1 MTIEVFPSNAAEI
14 VRQIMEK
21 HDVDSTVEWDPFT
34 RDCPSRRL
42 LDRIGDKWSV
52 LVISSLEDGP
62 LRFSELRAAVDGV
75 SQKMLTQ
82 TLRALERDGL
92 VSRTVYPEIPPRV
105 EYALTATGRSLTG
118 PLQVLTAWAIE
129 HMGAVAEAQSRYDSA
144 AAS

>member
-1 MTIEVFPSNAAEI
+1 MDQRTFDGTSG
-14 VRQIMEK
+14 
-21 HDVDSTVEWDPFT
+21 WDPFT

-52 LVISSLEDGP
+52 LVITSLEGGP

-92 VSRTVYPEIPPRV
+92 VSRTVHPEIPPRV

-118 PLQVLTAWAIE
+118 PLQVLTSWAVE
-129 HMGAVAEAQSRYDSA
+129 HMGAVAEAQSRYDY
-144 AAS
+144 AASLS